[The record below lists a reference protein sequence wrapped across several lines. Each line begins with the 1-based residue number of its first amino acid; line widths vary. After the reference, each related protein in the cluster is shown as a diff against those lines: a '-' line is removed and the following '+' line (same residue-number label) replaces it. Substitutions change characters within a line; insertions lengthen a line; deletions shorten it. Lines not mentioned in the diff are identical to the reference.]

1 MKHCLVGK
9 LLSSRT
15 ITPSI
20 IKNTFSNAWRTNLS
34 FTIDSFG
41 RNLYL
46 FKFDAKRDKEMV
58 SRLGSWLFDNSL
70 LVLEDPKVNIRLTQ
84 LPFNRAAFWI
94 RLLDISL
101 NFQNRYMA
109 KRLGEAFGKFLEVDS
124 DQDNFCWGE
133 KSQAQ
138 NHGGYYQIF
147 EKRNID
153 RPQRKSRKF
162 MDSSQI

>member
-124 DQDNFCWGE
+124 D
-133 KSQAQ
+133 
-138 NHGGYYQIF
+138 
-147 EKRNID
+147 
-153 RPQRKSRKF
+153 
-162 MDSSQI
+162 